1 MSEVL
6 LKSCEEKM
14 KKAVAALKTDFMGL
28 RTGRA
33 TPGMLDTVRVDY
45 YGQKLPVNQVAQ
57 IRIADANL
65 ILVQAW
71 DAKAIP
77 EIEKAIIKADI
88 GLNPSVDGALIR
100 VPVPQPT
107 QEKRQEL
114 AKKAKVI
121 CETSKVSIRN
131 MRRDANEDV
140 KKLKKE
146 SKMTE
151 DQEKLLLGNVQK
163 LTDKVIAE
171 LDQVLAEKEKDV
183 MRI

>member
-1 MSEVL
+1 MSEIL

-14 KKAVAALKTDFMGL
+14 RKALAALKTDFAGL

-33 TPGMLDTVRVDY
+33 TPGMLDSVRVDY

-57 IRIADANL
+57 IRIPDANL
-65 ILVQAW
+65 ILIQAW

-88 GLNPSVDGALIR
+88 GLNPSVDGQVIR

-107 QEKRQEL
+107 QDKRMEL
-114 AKKAKVI
+114 AKKAKTL
-121 CETSKVSIRN
+121 CDTSKVSIRN
-131 MRRDANEDV
+131 IRRDANEDI
-140 KKLKKE
+140 KKLKKD

-151 DQEKLLLGNVQK
+151 DQEKLFLANIQK
-163 LTDKVIAE
+163 LTDKIIAE
-171 LDQVLAEKEKDV
+171 LDVLLAEKEKDV
-183 MRI
+183 MKI